1 MRGIDLRSDTVT
13 EPTSQMRIAMSQA
26 EVGDDG
32 LDGDP
37 TTQKLEEL
45 SAELT
50 GKEAG
55 LLVASGSMGN
65 LTAALSHVPVG
76 NTMFIGQK
84 SHMAWSDDQA
94 HGHPTYGQIDVET
107 LDEKDGTLPI
117 EQIENLAKIKEDAG
131 HKVSMISVENTH
143 NQTNGLPID

>member
-45 SAELT
+45 AAELT

-76 NTMFIGQK
+76 NTMFIGQNLTWHGVLIRHMVIPRMGK
-84 SHMAWSDDQA
+84 SM
-94 HGHPTYGQIDVET
+94 
-107 LDEKDGTLPI
+107 
-117 EQIENLAKIKEDAG
+117 
-131 HKVSMISVENTH
+131 
-143 NQTNGLPID
+143 